1 MDYLKTL
8 NKEQKEAVETIEGP
22 CLVIAGAGSGKTK
35 VLTTRVAH
43 LINSGISG
51 SNILAITFTNKAA
64 KEMRERLNI
73 LAPDNYVFVGTFHS
87 FGLRVIKENYS
98 KLGLMNNFTII
109 DSDDV
114 TSIIKKI
121 MKDLNIDPKEISP
134 NYIRNRISFIK
145 NEMLTDSQV
154 DNLFLTFQDKH
165 VANIYHKY
173 QEVLKRNNTI
183 DFDDLLKLPVELFM
197 NDDELLDKY
206 QERYRYILVDEYQ
219 DTNEVQYKMIKLLA
233 QKYRNIF
240 CVGDQNQNIYSF
252 RYANYKNIVNF
263 NKDYKEAKVIT
274 LNQNYRSTVNILKA
288 ANDVIKNNK
297 ERANVELF
305 SDLGDGVKIKYLRG
319 HDDRQEMNLVC
330 EEISNL
336 LEQGY
341 KKSDIAIFY
350 RTNGQ
355 SRVVEEAMMR
365 KNFPYKVVGSFFFYK
380 RKEIKDLI
388 TYLKLIS
395 NPHDDSALERIINEP
410 KRGIGPKVIGKIHAR
425 AEELNSSMFDAI
437 ASGKEL
443 AFKEMIQDCIK
454 QKDNLN
460 LTELI
465 DYVLEVSG
473 MRKTLEDDHTLES
486 DLRIENLMEFRS
498 ITEGYQNE
506 IGTVNL
512 EDFLDEISLVADVEE
527 HKEDKDV
534 ITLMTIHSAKGL
546 EFKVVFVV
554 GLEEGIM
561 PHSMSLEENGEEEER
576 RLMYVAI
583 TRAKERLYLTNA
595 KRRMLYGQ
603 TQSNPPSRFI
613 DEINK
618 ALIDKIEDE
627 KEKETQS
634 LFNKDSSYLDK
645 GIDYKPG
652 EVVEHLSFGRGVVI
666 SCDDKFVTIAFNKRW
681 GIKKFL
687 SNYTGLRR
695 NKNE

>member
-8 NKEQKEAVETIEGP
+8 NKEQKEAVETIDGP

-43 LINSGISG
+43 LINSGIDG

-73 LAPDNYVFVGTFHS
+73 LSPENYVFVGTFHS
-87 FGLRVIKENYS
+87 FGLRVIKENYN

-121 MKDLNIDPKEISP
+121 MKDLNIDVKEVSP
-134 NYIRNRISFIK
+134 NYIKNRISFIK

-173 QEVLKRNNTI
+173 QDVLKRNNTI

-197 NDDELLDKY
+197 NNDEILDKY
-206 QERYRYILVDEYQ
+206 QERFRYILVDEYQ

-233 QKYRNIF
+233 EKYRNIF

-274 LNQNYRSTVNILKA
+274 LNQNYRSTVTILKA

-305 SDLGDGVKIKYLRG
+305 SDLGDGVKLKYLRG
-319 HDDRQEMNLVC
+319 HDDKQEMNLVC

-341 KKSDIAIFY
+341 KRSDIAIFY

-355 SRVVEEAMMR
+355 SRVVEEAMVR
-365 KNFPYKVVGSFFFYK
+365 RNIPYKVVGSFFFYK

-395 NPHDDSALERIINEP
+395 NPHDDSALERVINEP
-410 KRGIGPKVIGKIHAR
+410 KRGIGPKVLGNIR
-425 AEELNSSMFDAI
+425 AKADELNVSMFDAI
-437 ASGKEL
+437 SSGKEL
-443 AFKEMIQDCIK
+443 AFKEMIEDCIK
-454 QKDNLN
+454 KKDELN

-465 DYVLEVSG
+465 DYVLDVSG
-473 MRKTLEDDHTLES
+473 MKKSLEEDKTLES

-498 ITEGYQNE
+498 ITEGYQNQT
-506 IGTVNL
+506 GTVNL

-527 HKEDKDV
+527 HKDEKDV

-546 EFKVVFVV
+546 EFKVVFIV

-561 PHSMSLEENGEEEER
+561 PHAMSLEEHGEEEER

-618 ALIDKIEDE
+618 ALIEKIED
-627 KEKETQS
+627 KENSNTQS
-634 LFNKDSSYLDK
+634 MFNKDSSYLDK

-652 EVVEHLSFGRGVVI
+652 EVVEHLSFGRGVVV
-666 SCDDKFVTIAFNKRW
+666 SCDDKFVTIAFNKRF

>member
-437 ASGKEL
+437 ESGKEL

-454 QKDNLN
+454 QKDSLN

-627 KEKETQS
+627 QEKETQS

>member
-437 ASGKEL
+437 ESGKEL

-627 KEKETQS
+627 QEKETQS

>member
-1 MDYLKTL
+1 M
-8 NKEQKEAVETIEGP
+8 Q
-22 CLVIAGAGSGKTK
+22 
-35 VLTTRVAH
+35 
-43 LINSGISG
+43 
-51 SNILAITFTNKAA
+51 
-64 KEMRERLNI
+64 
-73 LAPDNYVFVGTFHS
+73 
-87 FGLRVIKENYS
+87 
-98 KLGLMNNFTII
+98 
-109 DSDDV
+109 
-114 TSIIKKI
+114 
-121 MKDLNIDPKEISP
+121 
-134 NYIRNRISFIK
+134 
-145 NEMLTDSQV
+145 
-154 DNLFLTFQDKH
+154 
-165 VANIYHKY
+165 
-173 QEVLKRNNTI
+173 
-183 DFDDLLKLPVELFM
+183 
-197 NDDELLDKY
+197 DDELLDKY

-305 SDLGDGVKIKYLRG
+305 SELGDGVKIKYLRG
-319 HDDRQEMNLVC
+319 HDDKQEMNLVC

-341 KKSDIAIFY
+341 KRSDIAIFY

-365 KNFPYKVVGSFFFYK
+365 KNLPYKVVGSFFFYK

-437 ASGKEL
+437 ESGKEL

-561 PHSMSLEENGEEEER
+561 PHSMSLEEHGEEEER

-634 LFNKDSSYLDK
+634 IFNKDSSYLDK

-652 EVVEHLSFGRGVVI
+652 EVVEHLSFGRGVVV

>member
-173 QEVLKRNNTI
+173 QEVLKRNYTI

-197 NDDELLDKY
+197 QDDELLDKY

-305 SDLGDGVKIKYLRG
+305 SELGEGVKIKYLRG
-319 HDDRQEMNLVC
+319 HDDKQEMNLVC

-341 KKSDIAIFY
+341 KRSDIAIFY

-365 KNFPYKVVGSFFFYK
+365 KNLPYKVVGSFFFYK

-437 ASGKEL
+437 ESGKEL

-465 DYVLEVSG
+465 DYVLDVSG

-486 DLRIENLMEFRS
+486 DSRIENLMEFRS

-561 PHSMSLEENGEEEER
+561 PHSMSLEEHGEEEER

-634 LFNKDSSYLDK
+634 ILNKDSSYQDK

-652 EVVEHLSFGRGVVI
+652 EVVEHLSFGRGVVV

>member
-8 NKEQKEAVETIEGP
+8 NKEQKEAVETIDGP

-73 LAPDNYVFVGTFHS
+73 LSPDNYVFVGTFHS
-87 FGLRVIKENYS
+87 FGLRVIKENYN

-121 MKDLNIDPKEISP
+121 MKDLNIDVKEVSP
-134 NYIRNRISFIK
+134 NYIKNRISFIK

-173 QEVLKRNNTI
+173 QDVLKRNNTI

-197 NDDELLDKY
+197 NNDEILDKY
-206 QERYRYILVDEYQ
+206 QERFRYILVDEYQ

-233 QKYRNIF
+233 EKYRNIF

-274 LNQNYRSTVNILKA
+274 LNQNYRSTVTILKA

-305 SDLGDGVKIKYLRG
+305 SDLGDGVKLKYLRG
-319 HDDRQEMNLVC
+319 HDDKQEMNLVC

-341 KKSDIAIFY
+341 KRSDIAIFY

-355 SRVVEEAMMR
+355 SRVVEEAMVR
-365 KNFPYKVVGSFFFYK
+365 RNIPYKVVGSFFFYK

-395 NPHDDSALERIINEP
+395 NPHDDSALERVINEP
-410 KRGIGPKVIGKIHAR
+410 KRGIGPKVLGNIHAK
-425 AEELNSSMFDAI
+425 ADELNVSMFDAI
-437 ASGKEL
+437 SSGKEL
-443 AFKEMIQDCIK
+443 AFKEMIEDCIK
-454 QKDNLN
+454 KKDELN

-465 DYVLEVSG
+465 DYVLDVSG
-473 MRKTLEDDHTLES
+473 MKKSLEEDKTLES

-498 ITEGYQNE
+498 ITEGYQNQT
-506 IGTVNL
+506 GTVNL

-527 HKEDKDV
+527 HKDEKDV

-546 EFKVVFVV
+546 EFKVVFIV
-554 GLEEGIM
+554 GLEEGLM
-561 PHSMSLEENGEEEER
+561 PHAMSLEEHGEEEER

-618 ALIDKIEDE
+618 ALIEKIED
-627 KEKETQS
+627 KENSNTQS
-634 LFNKDSSYLDK
+634 IFNKDSSYLDK

-652 EVVEHLSFGRGVVI
+652 EVVEHLSFGRGVVV
-666 SCDDKFVTIAFNKRW
+666 SCDDKFVTIAFNKRF

>member
-197 NDDELLDKY
+197 QDDELLDKY

-305 SDLGDGVKIKYLRG
+305 SELGDGVKIKYLRG
-319 HDDRQEMNLVC
+319 HDDKQEMNLVC

-341 KKSDIAIFY
+341 KRSDIAIFY

-365 KNFPYKVVGSFFFYK
+365 KNLPYKVVGSFFFYK

-437 ASGKEL
+437 ESGKEL

-561 PHSMSLEENGEEEER
+561 PHSMSLEEHGEEEER

-634 LFNKDSSYLDK
+634 IFNKDSSYLDK

-652 EVVEHLSFGRGVVI
+652 EVVEHLSFGRGVVV

>member
-1 MDYLKTL
+1 MDYLETL
-8 NKEQKEAVETIEGP
+8 NKEQKEAVETIDGP

-64 KEMRERLNI
+64 KEMRQRLNV
-73 LAPDNYVFVGTFHS
+73 LAPDNYVFVGTFHA
-87 FGLRVIKENYS
+87 FGLKIIKENYS
-98 KLGLMNNFTII
+98 KFGLMSNFTII

-121 MKDLNIDPKEISP
+121 MKDLNIDVKEVSP

-173 QEVLKRNNTI
+173 QDVLRRNNTI

-197 NDDELLDKY
+197 DNDEILDKY

-297 ERANVELF
+297 ERADVELF
-305 SDLGDGVKIKYLRG
+305 SELGDGVKIKYMRA
-319 HDDRQEMNLVC
+319 HDDKQEMNLVC
-330 EEISNL
+330 EEITKL
-336 LEQGY
+336 LDEGY
-341 KKSDIAIFY
+341 KRSDIAIFY

-355 SRVVEEAMMR
+355 SRVVEEAMVR
-365 KNFPYKVVGSFFFYK
+365 RNIPYKVVGSFFFYK

-395 NPHDDSALERIINEP
+395 NPHDDSALERVINEP
-410 KRGIGPKVIGKIHAR
+410 KRGIGPKNIGKIHAR

-437 ASGKEL
+437 ESGKEL

-454 QKDNLN
+454 KKDELN

-465 DYVLEVSG
+465 DYVLDVSG
-473 MRKTLEDDHTLES
+473 MKKVLEDDKTLES

-498 ITEGYQNE
+498 LTENYQNE

-527 HKEDKDV
+527 HKDEKDV

-561 PHSMSLEENGEEEER
+561 PHIMSLEEHGEEEER

-595 KRRMLYGQ
+595 KTRMLYGQ

-634 LFNKDSSYLDK
+634 IFNKNSSYADK

-652 EVVEHLSFGRGVVI
+652 EVVEHLSFGRGVVV

-681 GIKKFL
+681 GIKKFM